1 MILVTEREVNGSS
14 HSRRARRALSRG
26 KIMKT
31 FKIPGSLCIAKDEYG
46 RLEAFEDDELWGQT
60 VKARIIIKMHDGVL
74 GDGSAGTP
82 EEYLGQLRR
91 RAINAY
97 KRGDEV
103 IEA

>member
-1 MILVTEREVNGSS
+1 MSMAG
-14 HSRRARRALSRG
+14 
-26 KIMKT
+26 
-31 FKIPGSLCIAKDEYG
+31 
-46 RLEAFEDDELWGQT
+46 
-60 VKARIIIKMHDGVL
+60 KARIIIKMHDGVL